1 MQIIIVD
8 RLLGG
13 RQGNFFIVWQKIL
26 NYVQYSRTV
35 SYSVVEDDV
44 DALDIHTAA
53 EQVGGDQDSA
63 LEVLEELVSLE
74 TLLLVHSAVN
84 VNGGEVLLLQQG
96 GQGNAALDGF
106 DENDDLN
113 IF

>member
-1 MQIIIVD
+1 M
-8 RLLGG
+8 LTLGH
-13 RQGNFFIVWQKIL
+13 I
-26 NYVQYSRTV
+26 
-35 SYSVVEDDV
+35 VVEDDV
-44 DALDIHTAA
+44 DTLDIHTAA

-84 VNGGEVLLLQQG
+84 VNGGKVLLLQQG

-113 IF
+113 